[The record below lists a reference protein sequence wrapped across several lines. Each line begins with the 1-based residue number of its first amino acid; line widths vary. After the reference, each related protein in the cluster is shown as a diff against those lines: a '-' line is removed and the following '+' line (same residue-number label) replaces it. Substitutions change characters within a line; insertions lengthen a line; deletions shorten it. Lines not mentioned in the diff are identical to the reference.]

1 MPGATRASQE
11 PTEVSI
17 ASSFPT
23 NRTAALLEVSG
34 LRTAFPAK
42 GGPAA
47 PAVDGVD
54 LAVAAGE
61 ILGLVGESGSG
72 KTVLALSILRL
83 VPSPGKVIA
92 GRVLWKGRD
101 IAALRSKEL
110 QAVRGSEVAMIF
122 QNPHLSLN
130 PVYSI
135 GRQISAVLRLHR
147 GLGRRDAKL
156 EAMNLLERVGF
167 PDPARRFDDYP
178 HELSGGLCQRAMIA
192 MALGCRPSLLI
203 ADEPTSSL
211 DVTIQAQIT
220 DLLLELRASTG
231 MAILLISHDLGV
243 VAQAC
248 DRVAVMSR
256 GKIVEEAPAVELYR
270 EPRHP
275 YTRLLL
281 ESVPVPDPTRR
292 RRPRADRISLS
303 GVSSGDHPVT
313 GAPTTQSVIAAV
325 RKEAT

>member
-1 MPGATRASQE
+1 MSAP
-11 PTEVSI
+11 
-17 ASSFPT
+17 SSFPISG
-23 NRTAALLEVSG
+23 TANLLNIDG
-34 LRTAFPAK
+34 LQTAFIVK

-54 LAVAAGE
+54 LSLAAGE

-83 VPSPGKVIA
+83 VPPPGKVIA

-101 IAALRSKEL
+101 LAALRGKEL
-110 QAVRGSEVAMIF
+110 QAVRGSEIAMIF

-135 GRQISAVLRLHR
+135 GRQIAAVLRLHR
-147 GLGRRDAKL
+147 GLGRREAKQ
-156 EAMNLLERVGF
+156 EALNLLERVRF
-167 PDPARRFDDYP
+167 PEPGRRFDAYP

-211 DVTIQAQIT
+211 DVTIQAQIM
-220 DLLLELRASTG
+220 DLLLDLRASTG

-248 DRVAVMSR
+248 DRVAVMCR
-256 GKIVEEAPAVELYR
+256 GKIVEEAPAVDLYR

-281 ESVPVPDPTRR
+281 DSVPVPDPTRR
-292 RRPRADRISLS
+292 RRPQAGTFFPGGIPF
-303 GVSSGDHPVT
+303 GEHPVT
-313 GAPTTQSVIAAV
+313 GTPITRAAITAQA
-325 RKEAT
+325 KEAI